1 MRPLCIP
8 ASEVHDE
15 DGAIGFVKMIKSFR
29 IDWTLSAAYMSVLAV
44 EVAVGDWGA
53 LFSRDVLGVS
63 KGNAIY
69 PYIVFMS
76 AMIIGRV
83 GFQRVMRGRDEIK
96 VVKSFIIYGGIFFTG
111 FISLTPVVM
120 DYSTDLAFTLLLL
133 GLFAG
138 GLGSSF
144 LGPYLFSHTAR
155 RSPRPDSVALAELS
169 ATNTALTFLFK
180 LVIAWIA
187 EAAGLVVA
195 LLIPGVLFFL
205 VAFYIK
211 KILATTSK
219 PAT

>member
-1 MRPLCIP
+1 
-8 ASEVHDE
+8 
-15 DGAIGFVKMIKSFR
+15 
-29 IDWTLSAAYMSVLAV
+29 
-44 EVAVGDWGA
+44 
-53 LFSRDVLGVS
+53 VS

-83 GFQRVMRGRDEIK
+83 GFQRFMRGRDEIR

-111 FISLTPVVM
+111 FISLTPIAM

-144 LGPYLFSHTAR
+144 LGPYLFSFAAK
-155 RSPRPDSVALAELS
+155 RSSRPDSVALAELS

-180 LVIAWIA
+180 LGIAWIA
-187 EAAGLVVA
+187 ETVGLVFA
-195 LLIPGVLFFL
+195 LLIPGVFFFF

-211 KILATTSK
+211 RLLATTAK
-219 PAT
+219 PAA